1 MNSKFYLLLCCMFLC
16 TSLAFAQTIKVTGT
30 VTDKMGP
37 VIGATIMVK
46 NSTNGTVTDIDGR
59 YRLDVSIG
67 DTLTFSFVGHNTVEK
82 EVKGNNPTINVEL
95 TDDVQDI
102 DEVVVTAI
110 GIKQQKKKLGY
121 TTQQINS
128 DVLNATPSLN
138 VGSALS
144 GQVAGLLVANPTGIF
159 QAPSFKL
166 RGNTPLIVLDGV
178 PVETDFFDISS
189 ENIESVN
196 VLKGTAASALYGS
209 RGKNGAIL
217 ITSKTAKKEGLE
229 INFSTNNMITAG
241 FAVLPETQHQYGS
254 GSNGKYEFW
263 DGADG
268 GISDGD
274 MTWGPKL
281 NVGTKVAQWNS
292 PIRDKVTGEEIPWWG
307 DVKGTQYDDKS
318 RYERVPIDWVSHDNL
333 KDFLQTGFVTNNN
346 ISIAYKGEKARY
358 FVTGQYAYQKG
369 QVPSTR
375 MHSGGINFN
384 STFDLAQNLQ
394 LDANLAYNKVVS
406 PSYPRYG
413 YGPKNH
419 MYTIVVWMG
428 DDVNG
433 KELRKHKYVPGQE
446 GYRQASYN
454 YAWYN
459 NPYFATEE
467 LQQSENRDVVNGQ
480 LRLNYQLLPNLNIQ
494 GRAALRQKTILQ
506 EMKVPKTYMNYGDSR
521 EGDYK
526 VWNDHQTNVDADILA
541 TYTQDLTPD
550 ILFTL
555 NAGSSVFYRN
565 YRQEYQ
571 STDGLIVPFVYSI
584 KNTRGPSIT
593 DANRNE
599 KSIRSVYASVNIDL
613 YKYAYLTLTGRNDW
627 SSTLAKGSNSYFYP
641 SVAVSTM
648 VSEYVKL
655 PTFMDYL
662 KMYGSWAVVS
672 TDLSPYQII
681 STYTK
686 DTNYG
691 SNPSISY
698 PSSLVNYYIKPQ
710 KTTSW
715 EAGLSTSLFR
725 NRISFDLTY
734 YHTIDEN
741 QIIDLNI
748 SNASG
753 FNSRKVNGNKYTTN
767 GWEIMANVQAIKN
780 RDFQWE
786 FALNWSKS
794 VKKLTEKYGGQKKYG
809 DLKVGDRADAFYGS
823 QWQKSADGELILDEN
838 GMPTKD
844 AYKQHLGHLD
854 PNFRMG
860 MQNTFRY
867 KNFTLSVD
875 LDGAYKGVIYSVLSE
890 KLWWGG
896 KHPESVEYRDAQYA
910 AGHPVYVPNGV
921 VVTGGELK
929 RDIDGNVISDT
940 RTYKRNT
947 TAVDW
952 QQWCQNYP
960 YHAYVS
966 YKENE
971 QFANVFD
978 RSYIKLRRVALTYN
992 FTHLLSK
999 QSPVKGLTATV
1010 FGNNLAV
1017 WKKVPF
1023 VDPDYTGDSND
1034 GGANDPTARYIGMG
1048 VNIKF

>member
-1 MNSKFYLLLCCMFLC
+1 MNSKFYLLFCGLLLCSFAIM
-16 TSLAFAQTIKVTGT
+16 AQTIKVTGV

-37 VIGATIMVK
+37 IIGATILVK
-46 NSTNGTVTDIDGR
+46 NETNGTVTDLDGR
-59 YRLDVSIG
+59 YSIEAPEKG
-67 DTLTFSFVGHNTVEK
+67 TLVFSFIGYNPIERQVGNSKV
-82 EVKGNNPTINVEL
+82 INVEL
-95 TDDVQDI
+95 SEDVKAI

-110 GIKQQKKKLGY
+110 GIKQQKKKIGY
-121 TTQQINS
+121 TTQQVS
-128 DVLNATPSLN
+128 SEVLNATPGLN

-144 GQVAGLLVANPTGIF
+144 GQVAGLLVANPTGLF

-166 RGNTPLIVLDGV
+166 RGNTPLVVLDGV
-178 PVETDFFDISS
+178 PVETDFFDVSS

-217 ITSKTAKKEGLE
+217 ITSKTAQKEGIE
-229 INFSTNNMITAG
+229 IQFSTNNMMTAG

-281 NVGTKVAQWNS
+281 NVGHKVAQWNS
-292 PIRDKVTGEEIPWWG
+292 PIRDKTTGEQIDWWG

-318 RYERVPIDWVSHDNL
+318 RYERVPTDWVSHNNL
-333 KDFLQTGFVTNNN
+333 KDFLQTGLVTNNT
-346 ISIAYKGEKARY
+346 ISVAYKGAKARY
-358 FVTGQYAYQKG
+358 FLTGQYAYQKG
-369 QVPSTR
+369 QVPSTQ
-375 MHSGGINFN
+375 MHNGGINFN
-384 STFDLAQNLQ
+384 STFDLAKNLQ
-394 LDANLAYNKVVS
+394 LDANLSYNKVVS

-433 KELRKHKYVPGQE
+433 KELQQHKYVPGQE

-459 NPYFATEE
+459 NPYFAAEE
-467 LQQSENRDVVNGQ
+467 LKQSESRDVVNGQ
-480 LRLNYQLLPNLNIQ
+480 LRLNYQLSPKLNLQ
-494 GRAALRQKTILQ
+494 GRASLRNRTTLQ
-506 EMKVPKTYMNYGDSR
+506 EMTVPKSYMNYGDSR

-526 VWNDHQTNVDADILA
+526 VWNRHQNNVDADLLA
-541 TYTQDLTPD
+541 TYTENLTPN

-555 NAGSSVFYRN
+555 NAGSSLFYRN
-565 YRQEYQ
+565 YREEYQ

-584 KNTRGPSIT
+584 SNTQGPAIAT
-593 DANRNE
+593 AQRNE
-599 KSIRSVYASVNIDL
+599 KATRSVYGSANLDF
-613 YKYAYLTLTGRNDW
+613 YTYAFLTLTGRNDW
-627 SSTLAKGSNSYFYP
+627 SSTLAKGQNSYFYP
-641 SVAVSTM
+641 SVALSTM
-648 VSEYVKL
+648 VSEYVRL
-655 PTFMDYL
+655 PKAIDYL
-662 KMYGSWAVVS
+662 KLYASWAVVS
-672 TDLSPYQII
+672 TDLNPYQIL

-691 SNPSISY
+691 SHPSISY
-698 PSSLVNYYIKPQ
+698 PNKLVNYYIKPQ

-715 EAGLSTSLFR
+715 EAGLSTAILR
-725 NRISFDLTY
+725 NRISLDVTY

-753 FNSRKVNGNKYTTN
+753 FASRKVNGNQYTTN
-767 GWEIMANVQAIKN
+767 GLEIVANVQAIKK
-780 RDFQWE
+780 RDFSWD
-786 FALNWSKS
+786 FAVNWSKS
-794 VKKLTEKYGGQKKYG
+794 VRKLTDIYGGQKKFG

-823 QWQKSADGELILDEN
+823 QWQKSADGKLILDGN

-844 AYKQHLGHLD
+844 AYNQYLGHRD

-867 KNFTLSVD
+867 KNFTLSID

-896 KHPESVEYRDAQYA
+896 KHPGSVQYRDAQYA
-910 AGHPVYVPNGV
+910 AGHAVYVPDGV

-929 RDIDGNVISDT
+929 RDVDGNVISDT
-940 RTYKRNT
+940 RTYEKNT

-960 YHAYVS
+960 YRAFVS
-966 YKENE
+966 SQESE

-978 RSYIKLRRVALTYN
+978 RSYLKLRRVSLAYD
-992 FTHLLSK
+992 FTKRLPKHSA
-999 QSPVKGLTATV
+999 VKGLTVTV

-1023 VDPDYTGDSND
+1023 VDPDYTGDDND
-1034 GGANDPTARYIGMG
+1034 GGANDPTARYIGAG
-1048 VNIKF
+1048 VNVKF

>member
-1 MNSKFYLLLCCMFLC
+1 MNSKFYLFLCCMFLC

-59 YRLDVSIG
+59 YRLEASIG
-67 DTLTFSFVGHNTVEK
+67 DILTFSFVGYNTVEK
-82 EVKGNNPTINVEL
+82 EVKSNNPMINVEL
-95 TDDVQDI
+95 TDDVQAI

-110 GIKQQKKKLGY
+110 GIKQQKKKIGY

-292 PIRDKVTGEEIPWWG
+292 PIRDKVTGKEIPWWG

-333 KDFLQTGFVTNNN
+333 KDFLQTGLVTNNN

-369 QVPSTR
+369 QVPSTQ
-375 MHSGGINFN
+375 MHSGGVNFN

-459 NPYFATEE
+459 NPYFAAEE

-584 KNTRGPSIT
+584 KNTQGPSIT

-599 KSIRSVYASVNIDL
+599 KSIRSIYGSVNLDL

-641 SVAVSTM
+641 SVAISTM
-648 VSEYVKL
+648 VSEY
-655 PTFMDYL
+655 P
-662 KMYGSWAVVS
+662 
-672 TDLSPYQII
+672 
-681 STYTK
+681 
-686 DTNYG
+686 
-691 SNPSISY
+691 
-698 PSSLVNYYIKPQ
+698 
-710 KTTSW
+710 
-715 EAGLSTSLFR
+715 
-725 NRISFDLTY
+725 
-734 YHTIDEN
+734 
-741 QIIDLNI
+741 
-748 SNASG
+748 
-753 FNSRKVNGNKYTTN
+753 
-767 GWEIMANVQAIKN
+767 
-780 RDFQWE
+780 
-786 FALNWSKS
+786 
-794 VKKLTEKYGGQKKYG
+794 
-809 DLKVGDRADAFYGS
+809 
-823 QWQKSADGELILDEN
+823 
-838 GMPTKD
+838 
-844 AYKQHLGHLD
+844 
-854 PNFRMG
+854 
-860 MQNTFRY
+860 
-867 KNFTLSVD
+867 
-875 LDGAYKGVIYSVLSE
+875 
-890 KLWWGG
+890 
-896 KHPESVEYRDAQYA
+896 
-910 AGHPVYVPNGV
+910 
-921 VVTGGELK
+921 
-929 RDIDGNVISDT
+929 
-940 RTYKRNT
+940 
-947 TAVDW
+947 
-952 QQWCQNYP
+952 
-960 YHAYVS
+960 
-966 YKENE
+966 
-971 QFANVFD
+971 
-978 RSYIKLRRVALTYN
+978 
-992 FTHLLSK
+992 
-999 QSPVKGLTATV
+999 
-1010 FGNNLAV
+1010 
-1017 WKKVPF
+1017 
-1023 VDPDYTGDSND
+1023 
-1034 GGANDPTARYIGMG
+1034 
-1048 VNIKF
+1048 

>member
-1 MNSKFYLLLCCMFLC
+1 MNSKIYLLFCNILLC
-16 TSLAFAQTIKVTGT
+16 TFSMVAQTVNVTGN
-30 VTDKMGP
+30 VSDAMGP
-37 VIGATIMVK
+37 VAGATVMIK
-46 NSTNGTVTDIDGR
+46 SSAEGTITDMDGN
-59 YRLDVSIG
+59 YSINATPNT
-67 DTLTFSFVGHNTVEK
+67 TLVFSFIGYNTIEKVVGNNTV
-82 EVKGNNPTINVEL
+82 INVEL
-95 TDDVQDI
+95 KDDIKAI
-102 DEVVVTAI
+102 DEVIVTAI
-110 GIKQQKKKLGY
+110 GIKQQKKKIGY
-121 TTQQINS
+121 TTQQINNE
-128 DVLNATPSLN
+128 VLTATPSLN

-166 RGNTPLIVLDGV
+166 RGNAPLIVVDGI

-189 ENIESVN
+189 DHIESVN

-217 ITSKTAKKEGLE
+217 ITSKSAKKEGIE
-229 INFSTNNMITAG
+229 INFSTNNMISAG

-281 NVGTKVAQWNS
+281 NVGTKIAQWNS

-318 RYERVPIDWVSHDNL
+318 RYERVPIDWVSHNNL

-358 FVTGQYAYQKG
+358 FLTGQYAYQKG
-369 QVPSTR
+369 QVPSTKV
-375 MHSGGINFN
+375 HSGGLNFT
-384 STFDLAQNLQ
+384 SSFDLAKNLQ
-394 LDANLAYNKVVS
+394 LDANLSYNKVSS

-433 KELRKHKYVPGQE
+433 KELQSHKYVPGQE
-446 GYRQASYN
+446 GYRQANYN

-459 NPYFATEE
+459 NPYFAAEE
-467 LQQSENRDVVNGQ
+467 LKQSENRDVTNGQ
-480 LRLNYQLLPNLNIQ
+480 LRLNYQVLPNLNFQ
-494 GRAALRQKTILQ
+494 GRAALRQRNTLQ

-526 VWNDHQTNVDADILA
+526 VWNKQQTNVDADFLA
-541 TYTQDLTPD
+541 TYTQDLTQD
-550 ILFTL
+550 ILFTM
-555 NAGSSVFYRN
+555 NAGSSVYYRS
-565 YRQEYQ
+565 YRMDYQ

-584 KNTRGPSIT
+584 NNTQGPAIT
-593 DANRNE
+593 SAERTE
-599 KSIRSVYASVNIDL
+599 KSIRSVYGSINLDF
-613 YKYAYLTLTGRNDW
+613 YNYAFLTLTGRNDW

-641 SVAVSTM
+641 SVALSTM
-648 VSEYVKL
+648 VNEYVKL
-655 PTFMDYL
+655 PSCIDFL

-672 TDLSPYQII
+672 TDLDPYQII
-681 STYTK
+681 ATYDK
-686 DTNYG
+686 DTSYG

-698 PSSLVNYYIKPQ
+698 PGSLENYYIKPQ

-715 EAGLSTSLFR
+715 EAGISTAFLR
-725 NRISFDLTY
+725 NRLSLDVTY

-741 QIIDLNI
+741 QIIDLSI
-748 SNASG
+748 SDASG
-753 FNSRKVNGNKYTTN
+753 FNSRKVNGNQYKTN
-767 GWEIMANVQAIKN
+767 GWEIMANIQPVQLKN
-780 RDFQWE
+780 FQWDM
-786 FALNWSKS
+786 AVNWSKS
-794 VKKLTEKYGGQKKYG
+794 VRKISQIYNDQKTFG

-823 QWQKSADGELILDEN
+823 QWQKSADGQVILDNN

-867 KNFTLSVD
+867 KNFTLNID
-875 LDGAYKGVIYSVLSE
+875 MDGAYKGVIYSVLSE

-896 KHPESVEYRDAQYA
+896 KHPNSVAYRDEQYA
-910 AGHPVYVPNGV
+910 AGKPVYVPEGV
-921 VVTGGELK
+921 VVTGGELI
-929 RDIDGNVISDT
+929 RDTNGNVLSDT
-940 RTYKRNT
+940 RTYEKNT

-960 YHAYVS
+960 YQAYVS
-966 YKENE
+966 TKENKT
-971 QFANVFD
+971 FANVFD
-978 RSYIKLRRVALTYN
+978 RSYIKLRRVAVSYN
-992 FTHLLSK
+992 FQQLLPK
-999 QSPVKGLTATV
+999 KGPVKGLTATV

-1023 VDPDYTGDSND
+1023 IDPDYTGDSND
-1034 GGANDPTARYIGMG
+1034 GGANDPTSRYVGMG
-1048 VNIKF
+1048 LQVKF

>member
-1 MNSKFYLLLCCMFLC
+1 MNSKFYLLFCSVLLC
-16 TSLAFAQTIKVTGT
+16 TSLAFGQSTKVTGA
-30 VTDKMGP
+30 VNDKMG
-37 VIGATIMVK
+37 VIIGATVMVK

-59 YRLDVSIG
+59 YSIDVPKNG
-67 DTLTFSFVGHNTVEK
+67 TLLFSFIGYQTVEK
-82 EVKGNNPTINVEL
+82 QVAGHTVINVEL
-95 TDDVQDI
+95 TDDVKAI

-110 GIKQQKKKLGY
+110 GIKQQKKKIGY

-128 DVLNATPSLN
+128 EVLNATPSLN

-144 GQVAGLLVANPTGIF
+144 GQVAGLLVANPTGLF

-196 VLKGTAASALYGS
+196 VLKGTSASALYGS

-217 ITSKTAKKEGLE
+217 ITSKSAKKAGLE
-229 INFSTNNMITAG
+229 INFSTNNMVTAG

-281 NVGTKVAQWNS
+281 NVGTQIAQWNS
-292 PIRDKVTGEEIPWWG
+292 PIRDKVTGKQIDWWG
-307 DVKGTQYDDKS
+307 DVTGTQYDDKK

-333 KDFLQTGFVTNNN
+333 KDFLQTGVVTNNN
-346 ISIAYKGEKARY
+346 ISIAYKGEKVRY
-358 FVTGQYAYQKG
+358 FLTGQYAYQKG
-369 QVPSTR
+369 QVPSTQI
-375 MHSGGINFN
+375 HSGGINFN
-384 STFDLAQNLQ
+384 STFDLAKNLQ
-394 LDANLAYNKVVS
+394 LDANLSYNKLVS
-406 PSYPRYG
+406 PNYPRYG

-419 MYTIVVWMG
+419 MYTVVVWMG

-433 KELRKHKYVPGQE
+433 KELQRHKYVPGQE

-459 NPYFATEE
+459 NPYFAAEE
-467 LQQSENRDVVNGQ
+467 LQQTESRDVMNGQ
-480 LRLNYQLLPNLNIQ
+480 LRLNYQLLPNFNIQ
-494 GRAALRQKTILQ
+494 GRASLRNKTILQ
-506 EMKVPKTYMNYGDSR
+506 DMKVPKTYMNYGDSR

-526 VWNDHQTNVDADILA
+526 VWNDHQNNVDTDILA
-541 TYTQDLTPD
+541 TYTQDITPD

-555 NAGSSVFYRN
+555 NAGTSVFYRN

-584 KNTRGPSIT
+584 NNTQGPSINT
-593 DANRNE
+593 AERNE
-599 KSIRSVYASVNIDL
+599 KSIRSVYGSVNLDFS
-613 YKYAYLTLTGRNDW
+613 KYAFLTLTGRNDW

-641 SVAVSTM
+641 SVALSTM
-648 VSEYVKL
+648 VSEYIAL
-655 PTFMDYL
+655 PKFMDYL
-662 KMYGSWAVVS
+662 KMYTSWAVVS
-672 TDLSPYQII
+672 SDLDPYQIL
-681 STYTK
+681 SAYTK
-686 DTNYG
+686 ETSYG
-691 SNPSISY
+691 STPSISY
-698 PSSLVNYYIKPQ
+698 PKGLVNYYIKPQ

-715 EAGLSTSLFR
+715 EAGLSTAILR
-725 NRISFDLTY
+725 NRVSFDLTY
-734 YHTIDEN
+734 YHTTDEN

-753 FNSRKVNGNKYTTN
+753 FATRKVNGNQYTTN
-767 GWEIMANVQAIKN
+767 GWEVMANVQVIKN
-780 RDFQWE
+780 RDFQWD
-786 FALNWSKS
+786 AAVNWSKS
-794 VKKLTEKYGGQKKYG
+794 VKKITQIYGDMKKFG
-809 DLKVGDRADAFYGS
+809 DLKVGDRADDFYGS
-823 QWQKSADGELILDEN
+823 QWVKSADGQVILDEN

-844 AYKQHLGHLD
+844 AYNQYLGHKN
-854 PNFRMG
+854 PNWRMG

-875 LDGAYKGVIYSVLSE
+875 MDGAYKGVIYSVLSE

-910 AGHPVYVPNGV
+910 AGHAVYVPDGV

-940 RTYKRNT
+940 RTYKKNT

-952 QQWCQNYP
+952 QQWSQNYP
-960 YHAYVS
+960 YKAYVS
-966 YKENE
+966 SHENE
-971 QFANVFD
+971 KFANVFD
-978 RSYIKLRRVALTYN
+978 RSYLKLRRVSLTYN
-992 FTHLLSK
+992 FTKILSK
-999 QSPVKGLTATV
+999 HSPIKGLTVTA

-1023 VDPDYTGDSND
+1023 IDPDYTGDNND
-1034 GGANDPTARYIGMG
+1034 EGANDPTARYIGIG
-1048 VNIKF
+1048 ANVKF